1 MTEQR
6 RQLSDAA
13 RDEIREAIRIVREDR
28 FEQYVRANH
37 VKPAENTGQGGEN
50 GGQGGENGGQGN
62 GGKHTPPPAKPVT
75 DPPPE
80 TPRAVWGLYAD
91 E

>member
-37 VKPAENTGQGGEN
+37 VKPAENAGQGGEN
-50 GGQGGENGGQGN
+50 GGQGD
-62 GGKHTPPPAKPVT
+62 GKHTPPPAKPPVA

-80 TPRAVWGLYAD
+80 APRAVWGLYAD